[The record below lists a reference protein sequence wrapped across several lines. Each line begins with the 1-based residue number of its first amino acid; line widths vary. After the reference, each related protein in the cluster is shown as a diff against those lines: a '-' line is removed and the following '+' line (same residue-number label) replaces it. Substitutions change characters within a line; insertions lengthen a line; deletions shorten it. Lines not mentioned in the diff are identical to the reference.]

1 MKLKN
6 NNLIKKTQKDLQIKK
21 LEEMSLVPV
30 NQEKNLNT
38 VVVLYK
44 NNKEIAKVKIIKQVK
59 I

>member
-1 MKLKN
+1 
-6 NNLIKKTQKDLQIKK
+6 
-21 LEEMSLVPV
+21 MSLVLV

-44 NNKEIAKVKIIKQVK
+44 NNKEIAKIKIIKQNK